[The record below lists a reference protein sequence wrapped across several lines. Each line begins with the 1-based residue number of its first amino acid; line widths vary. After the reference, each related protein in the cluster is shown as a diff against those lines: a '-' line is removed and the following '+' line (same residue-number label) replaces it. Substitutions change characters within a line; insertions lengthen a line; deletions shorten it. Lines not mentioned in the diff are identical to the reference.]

1 MPDDLRPTPP
11 LAPDFAP
18 HSTAVPLSAAAPDG
32 DWIDLIW
39 SDGLAYRA
47 YGMFLRENEVV
58 PGIVSDVTREREVEL
73 DHMPTSATPSF
84 VEADSS
90 GDVTVK
96 WSDGGDSRFSGAWLR
111 DLAEGAWRP
120 EADLPARTPWTTA
133 DFSEPPS
140 TAGQGFFHDDSVL
153 HALLKDV
160 WTFGLARLQGLPTE
174 NGTVQRVA
182 ERIGTVRNSN
192 FGFLFSVE
200 TKPDPDSNAYRAV
213 PLDAH
218 TDLATRETQPGFQLL
233 HCQENSST
241 GGESTMVDGFAVA
254 EALRK
259 HDPKGFEA
267 LATMRWVFTNRHRDT
282 DYRWSGPIIETD
294 GSGAPI
300 EIRNTGFLR
309 FYPDMDDAHVPLAY
323 AALRTFTAMLRDPRF
338 QMATPFSPGDLVIFD
353 NRRVLHGRA
362 AFDRQSGIRRLQGCY
377 LDRDEVTSRLRIL
390 ARKAR
395 A

>member
-1 MPDDLRPTPP
+1 MPDDFHRNPP

-18 HSTAVPLSAAAPDG
+18 HYTQIALNAVDADG
-32 DWIDLIW
+32 DWLNLSW
-39 SDGLAYRA
+39 SDGLTYRA

-58 PGIVSDVTREREVEL
+58 PGIVSDITREREIEL
-73 DHMPTSATPSF
+73 DHMPASATF
-84 VEADSS
+84 AAVETDAS
-90 GDVTVK
+90 GDVVAT
-96 WSDGGDSRFSGAWLR
+96 WTDGKTSGFSAAWLR
-111 DLAEGAWRP
+111 DLAEGAWQP
-120 EADLPARTPWTTA
+120 EADLPSRKPWTT
-133 DFSEPPS
+133 DIVSEPPTTPGKS
-140 TAGQGFFHDDSVL
+140 FFDDDEVL
-153 HALLKDV
+153 HKLLTDV
-160 WTFGLARLQGLPTE
+160 WAFGLARLQGLPTE

-254 EALRK
+254 EALRES
-259 HDPKGFEA
+259 DPDAFAA
-267 LATMRWVFTNRHRDT
+267 LSRLRWVFTNRHRDT

-294 GSGAPI
+294 GQGTPI

-309 FYPDMDDAHVPLAY
+309 FYPDMDDGDVPIAY
-323 AALRTFTAMLRDPRF
+323 SALRRFTAMLRDPHF

-362 AFDRQSGIRRLQGCY
+362 AFDRQSGVRRLQGCY

-390 ARKAR
+390 ARRAR

>member
-1 MPDDLRPTPP
+1 MPDDHRPDPP

-18 HSTAVPLSAAAPDG
+18 HRQTVALAEATCDG
-32 DWIDLIW
+32 DWLHLSW
-39 SDGLAYRA
+39 EDGLTYRA
-47 YGMFLRENEVV
+47 YGMFLRENEVT
-58 PGIVSDVTREREVEL
+58 PGIVSDITREREVEL
-73 DHMPTSATPSF
+73 DRMPQTAVP
-84 VEADSS
+84 ADARIDGA
-90 GDVTVK
+90 GDLAVT
-96 WSDGGDSRFSGAWLR
+96 WDDGGQSRFLGGWLR

-120 EADLPARTPWTTA
+120 DAGLPPRQSWTTA
-133 DFSEPPS
+133 DIAAPP
-140 TAGQGFFHDDSVL
+140 TLDGADYFGDDSIL
-153 HALLKDV
+153 ADLLVKL
-160 WTFGLARLQGLPTE
+160 WTFGLARLRGLPTDP
-174 NGTVQRVA
+174 GTVQRVA

-233 HCQENSST
+233 HCLENTST

-254 EALRK
+254 EALRA
-259 HDPKGFEA
+259 EA
-267 LATMRWVFTNRHRDT
+267 PDDYGALTEHAWVFTNRHRDT

-294 GSGAPI
+294 EEGAPV

-309 FYPDMDDAHVPLAY
+309 FYPDMAERDVPAAY
-323 AALRTFTAMLRDPRF
+323 AALRRFTALCREPRF
-338 QMATPFSPGDLVIFD
+338 RMATPFAAGDLVIFD

-362 AFDRQSGIRRLQGCY
+362 GFDRQSGVRRLQGCY

-390 ARKAR
+390 ARQAR
-395 A
+395 